1 MGKNGKSK
9 RKKKGK
15 KWVEK
20 KNRSNK
26 KGEKKRKTKE
36 TPMYIKGKPIC
47 FHMFRRPKVCW
58 IFLGSTSTWYTP
70 ICLPERTFR
79 THVPVE
85 KGFPQQTFESV
96 HSIPQEDSKQLASAQ
111 GCRRLALQ
119 HRVSSKRA
127 LRHPAGTLREV
138 ARRFGRSPLVCP
150 KLGNWFGHGY
160 PIFRERALYK
170 NHQTSSIKWGA
181 I

>member
-1 MGKNGKSK
+1 MGKKWKVKKG
-9 RKKKGK
+9 KKKGK
-15 KWVEK
+15 NGWKKTEATKKEK
-20 KNRSNK
+20 KKENK
-26 KGEKKRKTKE
+26 RNTNV
-36 TPMYIKGKPIC
+36 KGKPIC

-79 THVPVE
+79 TNVPVE
-85 KGFPQQTFESV
+85 KGFPQQTFWISPFRRKIASNWPPLKGAAAWLCNTGWAASG
-96 HSIPQEDSKQLASAQ
+96 HS
-111 GCRRLALQ
+111 
-119 HRVSSKRA
+119 
-127 LRHPAGTLREV
+127 GTLRALCGKWPGV
-138 ARRFGRSPLVCP
+138 LGGVLLDCP
-150 KLGNWFGHGY
+150 KLGNWFGY